1 MSATPTSTASTVAQ
15 VAQQPASQPI
25 AQKTPVPSTPVVLTV
40 PQAATPTGTLSISVT
55 PPPTAPVPLGANVV
69 LWVSILSFIGVVIT
83 VWQAHVRLR
92 KELGAAE
99 TRLQTQLKA
108 SANEATIERN
118 QSRDQANLDRQHDAD
133 QAHQERIT
141 KARREVYLELI
152 AEMTTAQ
159 IALGRMPQH
168 DLEKIDISAGFGG
181 LIAATSKVSVLGEMK
196 TVTASRELLT
206 LVQQIMM
213 KGITLLIPIYEHR
226 ATREFHEQQ
235 LQYFE
240 TELKTV
246 ELELEDLQR
255 KTMLTPRTRELAE
268 LQRHLVEKRLKHA
281 HATVVAINAMTRE
294 QRVFHTEVLNDMKL
308 AAEKTNELIYLMRME
323 LALDTSLEELMNTN
337 AAMYA
342 TAVASLEQVN
352 AAIDARSKDDE
363 DG

>member
-1 MSATPTSTASTVAQ
+1 MSAPSTSTGSPAAQ
-15 VAQQPASQPI
+15 AALQP
-25 AQKTPVPSTPVVLTV
+25 PVVLTV
-40 PQAATPTGTLSISVT
+40 PRATETATGTLSINVT
-55 PPPTAPVPLGANVV
+55 PPPTVPVPPYANVV
-69 LWVSILSFIGVVIT
+69 VWVSILSFIGVVLT
-83 VWQAHVRLR
+83 LWQARTRLR
-92 KELGAAE
+92 KELAAAE

-108 SANEATIERN
+108 SADEATIERN

-152 AEMTTAQ
+152 TEMTTAQ
-159 IALGRMPQH
+159 MALGRMPQQ

-181 LIAATSKVSVLGEMK
+181 LIAATSKVSLLGEMK

-213 KGITLLIPIYEHR
+213 KGLTLLIPIHEHR
-226 ATREFHEQQ
+226 TTKEFHEQQ
-235 LQYFE
+235 REYFE
-240 TELKTV
+240 RELKTV
-246 ELELEDLQR
+246 ELELEDFRR
-255 KTMLTPRTRELAE
+255 KTMFTPRTRELAA
-268 LQRHLVEKRLKHA
+268 LQRHLAEERLKHA
-281 HATVVAINAMTRE
+281 QAVVVAINAMTRE

-352 AAIDARSKDDE
+352 AAIDARSEDDE
-363 DG
+363 NG